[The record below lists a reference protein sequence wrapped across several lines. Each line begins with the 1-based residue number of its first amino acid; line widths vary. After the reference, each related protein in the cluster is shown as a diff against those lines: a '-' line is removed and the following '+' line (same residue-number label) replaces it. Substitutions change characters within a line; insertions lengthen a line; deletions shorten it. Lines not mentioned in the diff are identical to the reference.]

1 MSYFHHGF
9 RVAIP
14 LKRNEIQT
22 TTYVQHT
29 LLVANRSIFEK
40 NRVKQATAAEE
51 NFGIRLR
58 KKKAVKTIFQS
69 NVLLRWL

>member
-1 MSYFHHGF
+1 MPCFHGF

-14 LKRNEIQT
+14 LKRSEVQT
-22 TTYVQHT
+22 NTYVQHT
-29 LLVANRSIFEK
+29 LLVANRSIFEE
-40 NRVKQATAAEE
+40 NRVEQPTPAEE

-69 NVLLRWL
+69 TVLLRWL